1 MKRIVVIGA
10 SSSSKSIN
18 RQLANYAA
26 KSISVDTEII
36 DLNLNDFEMPIYSED
51 LQNSLGIPQK
61 ALDFKREISLS
72 DALVI
77 SLAEHNGS
85 YTAAF
90 KNIYDWIS
98 VIETTVW
105 SNKPLILLSTSDGQ
119 NAGKTVLQTA
129 LSRFSRQ
136 SKQEI
141 PHFSLPNFNENF
153 SDTDGIINKKLSE
166 ELDKQ
171 ISIFSSQVDN
181 LLDSSNN

>member
-1 MKRIVVIGA
+1 MVNESIG
-10 SSSSKSIN
+10 
-18 RQLANYAA
+18 
-26 KSISVDTEII
+26 II
-36 DLNLNDFEMPIYSED
+36 
-51 LQNSLGIPQK
+51 
-61 ALDFKREISLS
+61 
-72 DALVI
+72 I

-85 YTAAF
+85 YTSAF

-136 SKQEI
+136 SKHQI

-171 ISIFSSQVDN
+171 ISIFSIQVDN
-181 LLDSSNN
+181 LLYSSNN

>member
-1 MKRIVVIGA
+1 MNKLLAFGA
-10 SSSSKSIN
+10 SSSKNSRNKKLASYVAN
-18 RQLANYAA
+18 RMAPKEAIL
-26 KSISVDTEII
+26 V
-36 DLNLNDFEMPIYSED
+36 DLNEFEMPIYSED
-51 LQNSLGIPQK
+51 REQEIGIPDK
-61 ALDFKREISLS
+61 AYEFKK
-72 DALVI
+72 LVNESIGIII

-85 YTAAF
+85 YTSAF

-98 VIETTVW
+98 VIETKVW
-105 SNKPLILLSTSDGQ
+105 GNKPLILLSTSDGQ

-171 ISIFSSQVDN
+171 IGIFSSQVDN
-181 LLDSSNN
+181 LLDSGNN

>member
-1 MKRIVVIGA
+1 MNKLLAFGA
-10 SSSSKSIN
+10 SSSKNSRNKK
-18 RQLANYAA
+18 LASYVANKMAPKEA
-26 KSISVDTEII
+26 TLI
-36 DLNLNDFEMPIYSED
+36 DLNEFELPIYSED
-51 LQNSLGIPQK
+51 REQEIGIPDK
-61 ALDFKREISLS
+61 AHEFKK
-72 DALVI
+72 LVNESIGIII

-85 YTAAF
+85 YTSAF

-98 VIETTVW
+98 VIETKVW
-105 SNKPLILLSTSDGQ
+105 GNKPLILLSTSDGQ

-136 SKQEI
+136 SKHQI

-181 LLDSSNN
+181 LLNSSNN

>member
-1 MKRIVVIGA
+1 MKRRSLIKSIAAAAIGA
-10 SSSSKSIN
+10 PM
-18 RQLANYAA
+18 
-26 KSISVDTEII
+26 IS
-36 DLNLNDFEMPIYSED
+36 F
-51 LQNSLGIPQK
+51 
-61 ALDFKREISLS
+61 
-72 DALVI
+72 
-77 SLAEHNGS
+77 
-85 YTAAF
+85 
-90 KNIYDWIS
+90 
-98 VIETTVW
+98 
-105 SNKPLILLSTSDGQ
+105 NKPKSDKNLSLKKIKHNPIGVSTYSFWQFNGQ

-181 LLDSSNN
+181 LLYSSNN

>member
-1 MKRIVVIGA
+1 MSKLLAFGA
-10 SSSSKSIN
+10 SSSKNSRNK
-18 RQLANYAA
+18 RLDHYVAKRMAPKEANL
-26 KSISVDTEII
+26 I
-36 DLNLNDFEMPIYSED
+36 DLNEFEMPIYSED
-51 LQNSLGIPQK
+51 RELEIGIPAKAFEFKKLVNESLGI
-61 ALDFKREISLS
+61 I
-72 DALVI
+72 I

-85 YTAAF
+85 YTSAF

-98 VIETTVW
+98 VIETKVW
-105 SNKPLILLSTSDGQ
+105 GNKPLILLSTSDGQ

-171 ISIFSSQVDN
+171 IGIFSSQVDN
-181 LLDSSNN
+181 LLDSGNN

>member
-61 ALDFKREISLS
+61 ALDFKREISVS

-153 SDTDGIINKKLSE
+153 SDTDGIINNKLSE
-166 ELDKQ
+166 E
-171 ISIFSSQVDN
+171 
-181 LLDSSNN
+181 

>member
-1 MKRIVVIGA
+1 MVIF
-10 SSSSKSIN
+10 
-18 RQLANYAA
+18 
-26 KSISVDTEII
+26 II
-36 DLNLNDFEMPIYSED
+36 
-51 LQNSLGIPQK
+51 GI
-61 ALDFKREISLS
+61 I
-72 DALVI
+72 I

-85 YTAAF
+85 YTSAF
-90 KNIYDWIS
+90 KNIYDWTS
-98 VIETTVW
+98 VIETKVW
-105 SNKPLILLSTSDGQ
+105 GNKPLILLSTSDGQ

-153 SDTDGIINKKLSE
+153 SDANGIINKKLSE

-171 ISIFSSQVDN
+171 IGIFSSQVDN

>member
-1 MKRIVVIGA
+1 MNKLLAFGA
-10 SSSSKSIN
+10 SSSKNSRNKKLASYVAN
-18 RQLANYAA
+18 RMAPKEAIL
-26 KSISVDTEII
+26 I
-36 DLNLNDFEMPIYSED
+36 DLNEFDREQEI
-51 LQNSLGIPQK
+51 GIPDK
-61 ALDFKREISLS
+61 AYEFKK
-72 DALVI
+72 LVNESIGIII

-85 YTAAF
+85 YTSAF

-98 VIETTVW
+98 VIETKVW
-105 SNKPLILLSTSDGQ
+105 GNKPLILLSTSDGQ

-153 SDTDGIINKKLSE
+153 SDTDGIINKKLSD

-171 ISIFSSQVDN
+171 ISIFSSPVDN
-181 LLDSSNN
+181 LLYSSNN